1 MKTDRDKPGQ
11 TVTEA
16 AVADVQRG
24 LDQMVKLAMKFGQV
38 DPTVEEITEFDRI
51 AFGQAVRFEIDVCQP
66 LPTLKQEL
74 NTIRAQLTNCLALL
88 EQNVNANTRRRMVHS
103 TLTSLRGELKYRRQ
117 ERKQQ
122 KMRQPIQA
130 S

>member
-24 LDQMVKLAMKFGQV
+24 LDQMAKLAMKFGQA

-66 LPTLKQEL
+66 LPALKQEL